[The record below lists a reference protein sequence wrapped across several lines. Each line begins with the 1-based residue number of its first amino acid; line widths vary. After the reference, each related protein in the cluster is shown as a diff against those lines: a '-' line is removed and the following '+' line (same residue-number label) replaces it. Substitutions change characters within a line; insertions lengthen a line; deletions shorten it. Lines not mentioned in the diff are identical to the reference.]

1 MITNPTQACPRICSQ
16 GIEAHTVA
24 AKWISSVWAYA
35 VLPGVHLATWLLG
48 HVDLWPN
55 HELFPAT
62 PAPQA
67 GIDATH
73 SSQVHSLDP
82 WQCAMVGMQPPV
94 GPVLDRVHTMW

>member
-24 AKWISSVWAYA
+24 VKWIWSVWAYA
-35 VLPGVHLATWLLG
+35 VLPGVHLATRL
-48 HVDLWPN
+48 
-55 HELFPAT
+55 PAT

-67 GIDATH
+67 GIDTIH

-82 WQCAMVGMQPPV
+82 WQCAIVGMQPPV